1 MLGSSSLV
9 DSGESFALTGISF
22 TPLWLE
28 FVLVFFA
35 ERGCLKCSSCD
46 ANEITPQQV
55 RVKVGVEYVLDDRR
69 PFAAVENHKEA
80 GGASGMLGAILLR
93 LLLATS
99 MIEGLLRRW
108 GSRGGGGLQNLTSI
122 MSA

>member
-1 MLGSSSLV
+1 
-9 DSGESFALTGISF
+9 
-22 TPLWLE
+22 
-28 FVLVFFA
+28 
-35 ERGCLKCSSCD
+35 
-46 ANEITPQQV
+46 
-55 RVKVGVEYVLDDRR
+55 VKVGVEYVMDDRR
-69 PFAAVENHKEA
+69 PFAAVENHKKA